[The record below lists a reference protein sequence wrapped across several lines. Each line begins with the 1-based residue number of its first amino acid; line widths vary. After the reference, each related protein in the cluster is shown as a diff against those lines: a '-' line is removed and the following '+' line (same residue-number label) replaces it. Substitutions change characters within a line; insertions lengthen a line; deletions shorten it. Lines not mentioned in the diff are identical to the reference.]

1 MERETYLLERAEARE
16 DAAAGPRGVY
26 ALRWCK
32 NLDPHVLHRQS
43 LHLVEQ
49 SVTEA
54 LCQCGTAREHNVAVE
69 SFPQVHVRSVYCFD
83 DDLVHTR
90 VLEAD
95 DLGVEEDLGRSK
107 PFSADL
113 GVSAPSQ
120 KK

>member
-1 MERETYLLERAEARE
+1 MERAAYLLERAQARE

-49 SVTEA
+49 SVAES
-54 LCQCGTAREHNVAVE
+54 LCQCGTAREHDVAVE

-90 VLEAD
+90 VFEAD
-95 DLGVEEDLGRSK
+95 DLGIEENLGRSK
-107 PFSADL
+107 SFSADL
-113 GVSAPSQ
+113 CVSAPSQ
-120 KK
+120 TR